1 MTQATQQ
8 VSESQLDAFF
18 DDELP
23 ARERAIVEQFLAEE
37 PDAMAQ
43 FEELGHL
50 RQAICD
56 SFEEEAARVPEAR
69 FEQIWDEIER
79 TIDSDARL
87 QSAANT
93 RESIWSRLAAF
104 MQPVWRPALAVGGVA
119 AVAALILSTGR
130 ITDIDAN
137 NGPQVASKTAAADD
151 ESDAAVKKVNHEA
164 KDAAPAPAPTIA
176 AARPVNVAPEAQ
188 GPFPKP
194 NEAAAEI
201 EEIDFGTNGG
211 QIDQIEGKSG
221 TVTVI
226 WVTEDEDPADSER
239 AL

>member
-8 VSESQLDAFF
+8 VPESQLDAFF

-93 RESIWSRLAAF
+93 RESIWSRLTAF
-104 MQPVWRPALAVGGVA
+104 MRPVWRPALAVGGVA

-130 ITDIDAN
+130 VTDIDAN
-137 NGPQVASKTAAADD
+137 NGPQVASKTAAD
-151 ESDAAVKKVNHEA
+151 ENSDAAVKKVNHEV

-176 AARPVNVAPEAQ
+176 AAKPAAVPEALA
-188 GPFPKP
+188 PFPQP

>member
-1 MTQATQQ
+1 MTQAQQQ
-8 VSESQLDAFF
+8 VSETQIGALLDG
-18 DDELP
+18 ELS
-23 ARERAIVEQFLAEE
+23 ASERELVEQFLAEQ

-79 TIDSDARL
+79 TIDNDARL
-87 QSAANT
+87 QSAADT
-93 RESIWSRLAAF
+93 RVSIWSRLVAF

-130 ITDIDAN
+130 VTDIDAN
-137 NGPQVASKTAAADD
+137 NKAHLASKTAAEAQVNPNAVDD
-151 ESDAAVKKVNHEA
+151 EVKDVAADEAPSIAKAGRPEAAVPSV
-164 KDAAPAPAPTIA
+164 
-176 AARPVNVAPEAQ
+176 V
-188 GPFPKP
+188 GPFPQP
-194 NEAAAEI
+194 NEEAAEI
-201 EEIDFGTNGG
+201 EQIEFGGNGG
-211 QIDQIEGKSG
+211 QIGQIEGKTG

-226 WVTEDEDPADSER
+226 WVTEEDDPADSER